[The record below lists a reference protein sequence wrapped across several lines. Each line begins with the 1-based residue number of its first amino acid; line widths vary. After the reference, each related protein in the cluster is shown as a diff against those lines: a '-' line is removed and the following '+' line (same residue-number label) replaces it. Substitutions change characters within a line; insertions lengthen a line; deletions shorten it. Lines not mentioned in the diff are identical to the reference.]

1 MSTSF
6 EFGCVHCGS
15 NIQTRTPDVVH
26 IEANRKIRTVGNW
39 FDWYNNVRM
48 NVKCSNVIEII
59 GFIGINQRGISRIG
73 IDTN

>member
-48 NVKCSNVIEII
+48 NVKCSKCNRDNRLYWYKPARY
-59 GFIGINQRGISRIG
+59 FQNWNRY
-73 IDTN
+73 

>member
-15 NIQTRTPDVVH
+15 NIQTRSPDAVH
-26 IEANRKIRTVGNW
+26 IEANRKIRTVGTW

-48 NVKCSNVIEII
+48 NVKCSKCNRDNRLYWYKPARY
-59 GFIGINQRGISRIG
+59 FQNWNRY
-73 IDTN
+73 